1 MFQKQSSSGSGLSSL
16 WDHTLSWGNSTSA
29 LSHRLIYNHREKTLL
44 GAIGEGKG
52 DAQGL
57 LMSFLS
63 LPTRALGQKGKLKV
77 ESTRTKSQGVQDGR
91 VSGAQC

>member
-1 MFQKQSSSGSGLSSL
+1 MFQKQCSSVSGLSDL
-16 WDHTLSWGNSTSA
+16 LDHTSSWGNSTSA

-52 DAQGL
+52 AAHGL

-63 LPTRALGQKGKLKV
+63 LPTRA
-77 ESTRTKSQGVQDGR
+77 ER
-91 VSGAQC
+91 